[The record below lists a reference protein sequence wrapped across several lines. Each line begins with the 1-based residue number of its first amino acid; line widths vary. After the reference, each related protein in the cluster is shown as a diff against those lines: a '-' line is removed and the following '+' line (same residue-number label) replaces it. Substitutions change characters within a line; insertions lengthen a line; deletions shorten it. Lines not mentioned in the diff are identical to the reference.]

1 MGRSTKTVMRGMLGA
16 VVAVSAL
23 AGTAHATVKHEG
35 AWPATD
41 KNITIDGDGLSRDQ
55 AIKKIAELAGWSVL
69 VKLKDAG
76 EPLALHVKDQ
86 PASKILDLVLSDG
99 DYVVKRD
106 GSIVSITPMT
116 DAQKNAA
123 SAAAGAEAKDDDDDK
138 QIADDAKKIA
148 AGAMHAA
155 AVALSGSAAP
165 QAPEPP
171 EPPEPPAAPAGPVP
185 PTPPVPPVPP
195 KLHHHKHHGDADR
208 VVTGGHVTIQK
219 DETVGDVTVLGGSL
233 DVYGDVEGDLAVFG
247 GESEVHEGG
256 EVHGDAVT
264 LGGSLT
270 IDDGADVDGDV
281 SVIGGS
287 LHRGDKASIGGKA
300 RDDKGEIKVSVDTDD
315 EKSSSK
321 EHAGFLAH
329 VAETMSESALMFVFG
344 AVLLA
349 LLTRRVDSLKVEVA
363 SRPMRSFAIGVVGSI
378 VATIAICALCITIV
392 GIPLAIVVVLA
403 AVVAVY
409 GSMTAVLTTAGQA
422 LLAHKTTNPYMH
434 LALGCIL
441 FFIAAS
447 IPHVGGLVVAAVVFT
462 AIGALVTTRVAGFV
476 PPRTRNTP
484 TDPYRTQATP

>member
-1 MGRSTKTVMRGMLGA
+1 MGRTTKTVMRGMLGA

-41 KNITIDGDGLSRDQ
+41 KNISIDGDGFSRDQ

-69 VKLKDAG
+69 VKLKDAQSSS

-86 PASKILDLVLSDG
+86 PASKILDLILSDG

-106 GSIVSITPMT
+106 GSIVSITAMN
-116 DAQKNAA
+116 DAQK
-123 SAAAGAEAKDDDDDK
+123 AGADAKKEDDDDK
-138 QIADDAKKIA
+138 QLAEDAKKLA

-155 AVALSGSAAP
+155 AVAMSGSAAP

-171 EPPEPPAAPAGPVP
+171 EPPEPPAAAAA
-185 PTPPVPPVPP
+185 PVPPVPP
-195 KLHHHKHHGDADR
+195 IPPIPPKLHRHKHHGDADR

-315 EKSSSK
+315 DKSSSK
-321 EHAGFLAH
+321 EHTGGFVAH

-349 LLTRRVDSLKVEVA
+349 LLTKRVDSLKVEVA
-363 SRPMRSFAIGVVGSI
+363 SRPMRSFALGIVGSI
-378 VATIAICALCITIV
+378 VATVAICALCITIV
-392 GIPLAIVVVLA
+392 GIPLAIVGILA

-409 GSMTAVLTTAGQA
+409 GSITAVLTTAGQA

-434 LALGCIL
+434 LALGCVL

-447 IPHVGGLVVAAVVFT
+447 IPHVGGLVIAAVVFT
-462 AIGALVTTRVAGFV
+462 SIGALVATRAAGLV